1 MDLYACT
8 LFFEGE
14 RPVKNFPSFL
24 KNFALA
30 EEDKLAPPSP
40 RCEQAYKRTNRPF
53 SFLNQRLG
61 VFPST

>member
-8 LFFEGE
+8 LFFEGG

-30 EEDKLAPPSP
+30 EEDKLAPSSP
-40 RCEQAYKRTNRPF
+40 RCVQAYKRTNRPF
-53 SFLNQRLG
+53 SF
-61 VFPST
+61 

>member
-8 LFFEGE
+8 LFFEGG

-30 EEDKLAPPSP
+30 EKDKLAPPSP

-53 SFLNQRLG
+53 SF
-61 VFPST
+61 